1 MDENNILT
9 TEAAQGGKIIF
20 AEDVI
25 ATIASLAASEVD
37 GVHAMSGTAMEG
49 LSEKFG
55 KKSYTKGVKVEI
67 GTEECAVDINVVV
80 KYGYRIQD
88 VCTKIQQEIK
98 NAIETMTGLRVV
110 EVNVMVPQVYFEP
123 EKAVVPAPAAEETP
137 ATRVK

>member
-1 MDENNILT
+1 MDENTNLT
-9 TEAAQGGKIIF
+9 AESTQGGKIVF

-25 ATIASLAASEVD
+25 ATIASLAASEVE

-49 LSEKFG
+49 LSEKLG

-110 EVNVMVPQVYFEP
+110 EVNVMVPQVFLEP
-123 EKAVVPAPAAEETP
+123 EKPAAPVAVAEEQP
-137 ATRVK
+137 AGRVK

>member
-110 EVNVMVPQVYFEP
+110 EVNVMVPQVFFEP
-123 EKAVVPAPAAEETP
+123 EKPAAPAPVAEDAA
-137 ATRVK
+137 AARVK